1 MICNHLFVNLMCRD
15 FSQPGVL
22 LEHLAFVF
30 TKFYSYVHGFTTSR
44 SFPLVNLEVH
54 GEALLK
60 RKVVQSF
67 KDYAYF
73 KAQYEMA
80 KEGKP
85 LAKQLYGNKLRTRI
99 RPETAM
105 YLSADYCKE
114 DVGYDREIK
123 G

>member
-1 MICNHLFVNLMCRD
+1 MFRD

-22 LEHLAFVF
+22 LEHLNFVF
-30 TKFYSYVHGFTTSR
+30 TKLYSYVHGFTTSR
-44 SFPLVNLEVH
+44 LFPLVNLEVH

-73 KAQYEMA
+73 KAQYAMA

-85 LAKQLYGNKLRTRI
+85 LAKQLFGNKSHSQL

-105 YLSADYCKE
+105 YISRDYCKE
-114 DVGYDREIK
+114 DVGYDE
-123 G
+123 GF